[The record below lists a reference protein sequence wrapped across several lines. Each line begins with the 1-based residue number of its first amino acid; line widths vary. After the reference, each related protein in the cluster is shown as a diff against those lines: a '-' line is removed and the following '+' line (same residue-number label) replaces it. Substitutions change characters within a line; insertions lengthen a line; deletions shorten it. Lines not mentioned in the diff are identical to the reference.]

1 MHFLQYNLI
10 IALLFGCVSHSCSLN
25 NKINGFLEYCQR
37 IIHNHKFL
45 NFEKLLNKNN
55 SVSNHHKNMRA
66 LAIQI
71 SKLADGFSPEIT
83 NEIFKLR
90 TIA

>member
-1 MHFLQYNLI
+1 M
-10 IALLFGCVSHSCSLN
+10 V
-25 NKINGFLEYCQR
+25 FLERCQR
-37 IIHNHKFL
+37 IIHNHEFL
-45 NFEKLLNKNN
+45 NFEELLNKNN
-55 SVSNHHKNMRA
+55 SVSNHYKNLRA